1 MTLTGHRFPSTT
13 AVLPG
18 AVNGHAFVGGGAV
31 IGQEVAANEAA
42 RFRHHQAMA
51 VNRRLSIFGQAD
63 GGARADQHG
72 AFVEFERR
80 GVMRHRLYVAAAGD
94 KEITDVV
101 KRRSE
106 EHTSELQS
114 LMRKSYAVF
123 CLK

>member
-1 MTLTGHRFPSTT
+1 
-13 AVLPG
+13 
-18 AVNGHAFVGGGAV
+18 
-31 IGQEVAANEAA
+31 
-42 RFRHHQAMA
+42 MA

-101 KRRSE
+101 KRDVLDGQGGGLDIEVLERFGHAGIKRSE
-106 EHTSELQS
+106 ERRVGKECVSTGRSRVYPDQ
-114 LMRKSYAVF
+114 
-123 CLK
+123 